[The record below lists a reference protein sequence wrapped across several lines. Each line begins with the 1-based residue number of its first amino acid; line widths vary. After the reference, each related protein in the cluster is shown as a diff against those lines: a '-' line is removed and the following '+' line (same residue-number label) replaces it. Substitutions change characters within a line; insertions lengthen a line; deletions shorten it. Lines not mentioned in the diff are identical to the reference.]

1 MSPPPLP
8 YEQIE
13 ESSSYAI
20 INKIALARVENLGDT
35 FRSFHSDTGNQE
47 QGQEQQGEEVVEK
60 AQNKHKIVL
69 VDVIRTPQDT
79 SNTSIAFYRACHR
92 PNQLHFDPHTVRA
105 AIVTCGGLCPGLNNV
120 VREVVNS
127 LRNIYGVKTVWGVTG
142 GWNGFHNDRYEPVPL
157 TPAVVRHIHHGGG
170 SFLRTSRGGF
180 DVDKTIAFLQN
191 RNINQLYVIGGD
203 GTHRAAHKV
212 HEACQERKLN
222 IAVAGVPKTIDND
235 VDYIDRSFGFN
246 SAVEAAQN
254 AIRVGL
260 TEAQCT
266 LPNGIAVIK
275 LMGREAGYLGA
286 FAALA
291 SNDVDLV
298 LVPECP
304 IVLEGE
310 DGILPFL
317 LERVKQKNYAV
328 VVVSEG
334 AGQDL
339 VGATQM
345 KEAGSGNKILAPI
358 AEFIRD
364 QISSYFEKQ
373 GVDARMKYIDPSYM
387 VRGVPA
393 NSSDSLYCSELAQN
407 AVHCAMAGFTGFS
420 VGLVNNTL
428 VMIPIP
434 HLTATSPRAMNLEQ
448 KGGEIWNRV
457 IAMTGQPRPSR
468 KVCDNNPEAPR
479 RPEPVSR

>member
-1 MSPPPLP
+1 MSPTTTQLQQQQQQAPQ
-8 YEQIE
+8 Y
-13 ESSSYAI
+13 S
-20 INKIALARVENLGDT
+20 RVEAECPFAVVNKVSLAKVESLRDHFT
-35 FRSFHSDTGNQE
+35 SFHPEDHQH
-47 QGQEQQGEEVVEK
+47 Q
-60 AQNKHKIVL
+60 HKLVL
-69 VDVIRTPQDT
+69 VDAIRTPQDT
-79 SNTSIAFYRACHR
+79 SNESIAFYRACHR
-92 PNQLHFDPHTVRA
+92 PHLHFDPQQVKA

-127 LRNIYGVKTVWGVTG
+127 LHKIYNVQDVWGVTG
-142 GWNGFHNDRYEPVPL
+142 GWNGFHNPQYKPVQL
-157 TPAVVRHIHHGGG
+157 TPDVVLHIHHGGG

-180 DVDKTIAFLQN
+180 DVDATIAFLQKYQ
-191 RNINQLYVIGGD
+191 INQLYVIGGD

-212 HEACQERKLN
+212 HEACVERGLN
-222 IAVAGVPKTIDND
+222 IAVAGIPKTIDND

-291 SNDVDLV
+291 SGDVDLV
-298 LVPECP
+298 LVPESP
-304 IVLEGE
+304 ILLEGE
-310 DGILPFL
+310 HGILPFL
-317 LERVKQKNYAV
+317 LERVKQKHYAV

-339 VGATQM
+339 LDGTDL
-345 KEAGSGNKILAPI
+345 KEKGSGNKKLAPI
-358 AEFIRD
+358 AEYIRD
-364 QISSYFEKQ
+364 RISDYFEKQ
-373 GVDARMKYIDPSYM
+373 GEEARMKYIDPSYM

-434 HLTATSPRAMNLEQ
+434 HLTATSPRMMNLAE

-457 IAMTGQPRPSR
+457 VAMTGQPRPPVSEMPP
-468 KVCDNNPEAPR
+468 VTGDQAQHAR